1 MTGKWLAAIL
11 LGLPLS
17 TGVVGLAALL
27 WPGRLEVH
35 TLPLLLLSFPVWI
48 GVMSAA
54 FACRSG
60 ARAWLWL
67 RGATVLAYAALY
79 AAKAL
84 GWAAELPA

>member
-1 MTGKWLAAIL
+1 MQRSVELAKHRIK
-11 LGLPLS
+11 GFQQM
-17 TGVVGLAALL
+17 V
-27 WPGRLEVH
+27 E
-35 TLPLLLLSFPVWI
+35 
-48 GVMSAA
+48 A

-67 RGATVLAYAALY
+67 GGATVLAYAALY

>member
-35 TLPLLLLSFPVWI
+35 TLPLLLLSFPVW
-48 GVMSAA
+48 AA
-54 FACRSG
+54 
-60 ARAWLWL
+60 
-67 RGATVLAYAALY
+67 VLAYAALY